1 MPNYVLS
8 LEPTPTTLEPDTLY
22 LTLLEN
28 KVHFAALSASHEVIE
43 GEITSD
49 QLGILPDELARLN
62 TIEALT
68 PYSARILSMAG
79 LLDEPLVEVPTV
91 IDGIFHGEHI
101 EIGVSVNQ
109 FEDPTDPD
117 FVFVA
122 PTLYVKNQSPK
133 QPRHILMLVDVS
145 SSMSGAG
152 ITAIHNTLPLVFA
165 GLQNDDRISL
175 VSFSDTITTLIDN
188 KSKCELLTDFDA
200 QVALLKPNG
209 GTALNKAI
217 LSIAEMPGIVPNHT
231 TVLLL
236 TDGQDISSAKQP
248 PRELIEEFN
257 RRFHNTPPR
266 LFPIGLGTSYDHEF
280 MKQCSIAAN
289 FGMIDAREQ
298 SRLPEHVVH
307 ITNGLA
313 MGLHVGLTMGG
324 EEPASLGILGY
335 NTVNTHAP
343 QRVRKSALESHGI
356 GICIEDNIY
365 PIPASMFLPAP
376 PESVALGWQA
386 LLKEQAK
393 HCYDNF
399 ALSNAAKMDEIEGL
413 MTTYS
418 SYMEE
423 ETRADLTTLLHVLDK
438 KAMTD
443 VAKAIALQPGQ
454 GLMMTYQA
462 GWQYALREANRT
474 GAISA
479 RYKANE
485 GYIEEMIAN
494 LGQGYDAT
502 ATISRIP
509 AASIQA
515 IDTTTANRFTPTST
529 LTSSRFTAS
538 MSRPPFYPNYHAPS
552 NIITLDRRV
561 DFSKLPADATIESS
575 FAGRETIR
583 LLTGSMPF
591 QAVLD
596 EAKVVIGP
604 IAPLEVN
611 LSTLVGFVR
620 HKMNNTDL
628 SRIGLVPMSVDLSS
642 RAQVVDMSECLAE
655 RTGVCRHQSLL
666 TATLVGKLVASGLLP
681 AGNVTHYRAATN
693 QLRSHSFAIY
703 TETNRGS
710 VPVYYLLDPAMG
722 LTEKIATQEDFER
735 CVQRYNDVGLDWI
748 LRNFAKD
755 NGFTYPK
762 DEDLKPIGQ
771 GAIRLL
777 ELKVLLSLSTSD
789 QMHLLNQLIR
799 DGLIPSHQYRIQE
812 TPENKTRLWATLLK
826 YGCIFPEETTSTE
839 QTALTASLSAKV
851 DAMEASYLH
860 RARAAVSEPTS
871 TSHVTLEGAA
881 AKQSELDK
889 PSVAIAPPPTAL
901 PFEKTLAPKMTG
913 SVMASSRQQPPPPS
927 LIRASGSRA
936 LLHRPAPSIATA
948 AVSEVA
954 SPEQKLKDGLVAYI
968 TKIEKTYGGRFDHA
982 FAYFNFSFFRTWQAE
997 NREANY
1003 LLTLNLLK
1011 RLNNGEPI
1019 EAVFPSRKALLSL
1032 RKELMSGKAFHD
1044 HGINSDD
1051 LNKVLDAATQLIETR
1066 KKPLVTKDSDLGH
1079 SIAVRR

>member
-28 KVHFAALSASHEVIE
+28 KVHFAALSASHERID
-43 GEITSD
+43 GEITSE
-49 QLGILPDELARLN
+49 QLGILPDELVRLN

-68 PYSARILSMAG
+68 PYSARILSLAG

-91 IDGIFHGEHI
+91 IDGIFQGEHV

-117 FVFVA
+117 FVFVT

-145 SSMSGAG
+145 GSMRGAG
-152 ITAIHNTLPLVFA
+152 IDAIHNTLPLVFA

-175 VSFSDTITTLIDN
+175 VSFADTTTTLIDN
-188 KSKCELLTDFDA
+188 KPKRELLTDFNA
-200 QVALLKPNG
+200 QVALLKPTD
-209 GTALNKAI
+209 GTELNKAI
-217 LSIAEMPGIVPNHT
+217 LSIAAMPGIVPNHT

-236 TDGQDISSAKQP
+236 TDGQDSSPTKQS

-257 RRFHNTPPR
+257 HRFHNTPPR

-313 MGLHVGLTMGG
+313 MGIHVGLTMGG
-324 EEPASLGILGY
+324 EEPTSLGIVGY

-356 GICIEDNIY
+356 RICIEDNIY

-413 MTTYS
+413 MTTYA
-418 SYMEE
+418 SYLEE
-423 ETRADLTTLLHVLDK
+423 QTRADLTTLLHVLDK
-438 KAMTD
+438 KTMTD
-443 VAKAIALQPGQ
+443 VAKTIALRPNGPMLDYQPG
-454 GLMMTYQA
+454 
-462 GWQYALREANRT
+462 WQEALREARRT
-474 GAISA
+474 GALSA
-479 RYKANE
+479 RYEANE
-485 GYIEEMIAN
+485 GYTEEIIAN
-494 LGQGYDAT
+494 LERGYT
-502 ATISRIP
+502 STNTINRIP
-509 AASIQA
+509 AAAIQA
-515 IDTTTANRFTPTST
+515 IDKTTANRFTSTST
-529 LTSSRFTAS
+529 LTSNSFTAS
-538 MSRPPFYPNYHAPS
+538 MSRPPYYPNYHAPS

-583 LLTGSMPF
+583 LPTSSMPL

-596 EAKVVIGP
+596 EAKVVISP
-604 IAPLEVN
+604 SAPLEVN

-620 HKMNNTDL
+620 SQINSTDL
-628 SRIGLVPMSVDLSS
+628 SRIGLVPMSIDLRS
-642 RAQVVDMSECLAE
+642 RAQVIDMSECLAK

-710 VPVYYLLDPAMG
+710 APVYYLLDPAMG

-755 NGFTYPK
+755 KGFAYPK

-799 DGLIPSHQYRIQE
+799 DGLIPGHQYRIQE

-839 QTALTASLSAKV
+839 QAALTASLSVEV
-851 DAMEASYLH
+851 DAMEDAYLH
-860 RARAAVSEPTS
+860 RTRGAASEPT
-871 TSHVTLEGAA
+871 TAHAA
-881 AKQSELDK
+881 QGN
-889 PSVAIAPPPTAL
+889 VAIASPPAAL
-901 PFEKTLAPKMTG
+901 PFEKSLALETTAP
-913 SVMASSRQQPPPPS
+913 VVASSRQQPPPPP
-927 LIRASGSRA
+927 LIRASGNRT
-936 LLHRPAPSIATA
+936 LLHHPAPPIA

-982 FAYFNFSFFRTWQAE
+982 FAHFNFFFFRTWQAE

-1011 RLNNGEPI
+1011 RLNNGESV

-1051 LNKVLDAATQLIETR
+1051 LNRVLDAASQLIEAR
-1066 KKPLVTKDSDLGH
+1066 KKPSVAEDSDFGH
-1079 SIAVRR
+1079 SLAARR